1 MGWNCVVSVAEG
13 ASLSD
18 LRAAGAV
25 VGDGTVTAADA
36 TSSSQPGTAVLERP
50 AGLVFLNTDLQLL
63 DDLPRIGADLGVP
76 ILTALFHSVSDSWMW
91 QVDRP
96 GGQRRRVWHAGE
108 EAEGSGTPH
117 PAEDVTVPLDEDSL
131 SDLLGR
137 ATGVWFDH
145 DLMSAEARPVTWRG

>member
-1 MGWNCVVSVAEG
+1 MGWNCVVSVAEN

-25 VGDGTVTAADA
+25 VGDVTITGADA
-36 TSSSQPGTAVLERP
+36 TSSSHAGTTVLERP
-50 AGLVFLNTDLQLL
+50 VGLVFLNTDLQLL
-63 DDLPRIGADLGVP
+63 DDLPRIRADLGGPV
-76 ILTALFHSVSDSWMW
+76 LTAFFHSVSDSWMW

-96 GGQRRRVWHAGE
+96 GELRRLVWHAGE
-108 EAEGSGTPH
+108 EAEDSGTPH
-117 PAEDVTVPLDEDSL
+117 PAEDVTAPLDEDTL

-145 DLMSAEARPVTWRG
+145 DLMWADVRPVTWPG